1 MPEINS
7 QLKSYIPS
15 RTAIAYAL
23 AAGIWIVFSDRL
35 LALMVD
41 DPATLIRLQT
51 YKGWFFVLVTAILL
65 YFALRRQV
73 LLLEQKGQQLVRHE
87 HQFRRLVDNAP
98 LPIFIQTRGS
108 FAYLNDEALKLY
120 GARDRRD
127 LLGRPVLE
135 RFHPAYHSV
144 VRERIRLLNEEKES
158 VPSLEQIH
166 LRLDGSE
173 IFVDVSAAPILFQGL
188 DGAVVF
194 ARDITEKKR
203 LDEELRQ
210 LNQQLEQRVKERT
223 ARLEEV
229 NQELEA
235 FSYSVSHDLRA
246 PLRGIDG
253 LSQAL
258 LEDYHDQ
265 LDDQGR
271 NYLERV
277 RKASQRMGLLIDD
290 LLKLSRVSRAALS
303 VTSVNLSR
311 LAEDVLAGLAESE
324 PERDVETVVEQGL
337 AVTADPTLIQIT
349 LENLLDN
356 AWKFTRYTPRAK
368 IEFGRR
374 MVNDEQVIF
383 LKDNGAGF
391 DMTYAGKLFTAFQR
405 LHSLERFPGT
415 GIGLATTTRII
426 RRHDG
431 RIWAEAEPDKG
442 ATFFFTL
449 PEVSTAGDQLV

>member
-23 AAGIWIVFSDRL
+23 VAGIWIAFSDHL
-35 LALMVD
+35 LALLVD
-41 DPATLIRLQT
+41 DPGTLIRLQT

-65 YFALRRQV
+65 YFALRKQV
-73 LLLEQKGQQLVRHE
+73 LLLEQKGRQLILHE
-87 HQFRRLVDNAP
+87 HQFRRLVDNAS
-98 LPIFIQTRGS
+98 LPIFIQTSGV
-108 FAYLNDEALKLY
+108 FAYLNKQALNLY
-120 GARDRRD
+120 GAASPEN
-127 LLGRPVLE
+127 LLGRSVLE
-135 RFHPAYHSV
+135 RVHPRHHQE
-144 VRERIRLLNEEKES
+144 VRARIRLLNEAKEA
-158 VPSLEQIH
+158 VPSLEQTH
-166 LRLDGSE
+166 LRLDGVE
-173 IFVDVSAAPILFQGL
+173 FFVDVSAAPFQFQGRH
-188 DGAVVF
+188 GAVVF
-194 ARDITEKKR
+194 VRDITEKKR
-203 LDEELRQ
+203 FEEELRE
-210 LNQQLEQRVKERT
+210 LNQQLELRVKERT

-253 LSQAL
+253 FSQAL
-258 LEDYHDQ
+258 LEDYHGQ

-271 NYLERV
+271 DYLDRV

-290 LLKLSRVSRAALS
+290 LLKLSRVSRAELS
-303 VTSVNLSR
+303 VTNVNLSQ
-311 LAEDVLAGLAESE
+311 LTEDVLVGLSESE

-337 AVTADPTLIQIT
+337 IATADPTLILIV

-356 AWKFTRYTPRAK
+356 AWKFTRYAHRPRV
-368 IEFGRR
+368 EFGRR
-374 MVNDEQVIF
+374 MMSNEEVFF
-383 LKDNGAGF
+383 LKDNGVGF

-426 RRHDG
+426 RRHGG
-431 RIWAEAEPDKG
+431 RIWAQAEPDKG

-449 PEVSTAGDQLV
+449 PDVSAVGDQLV

>member
-1 MPEINS
+1 MPEISS

-15 RTAIAYAL
+15 RTAIVYAL
-23 AAGIWIVFSDRL
+23 VAGIWIAFSDHL
-35 LALMVD
+35 LGLMVD
-41 DPATLIRLQT
+41 DPGILIRFQT

-73 LLLEQKGQQLVRHE
+73 LLLEQKSQQLILHE
-87 HQFRRLVDNAP
+87 RQFRTLVDNAS
-98 LPIFIQTRGS
+98 LPIFIQTNGV
-108 FAYLNDEALKLY
+108 FAYLNRQALNLY
-120 GARDRRD
+120 GTVSPES

-135 RFHPAYHSV
+135 RVHPQHHQEVLA
-144 VRERIRLLNEEKES
+144 RIRLLNEEKES

-166 LRLDGSE
+166 LRLDGLE
-173 IFVDVSAAPILFQGL
+173 FFVDVSAAPFQFQGR

-194 ARDITEKKR
+194 AQDITEKKKF
-203 LDEELRQ
+203 EMELRE
-210 LNQQLEQRVKERT
+210 LNQQLEQRVRERT

-253 LSQAL
+253 FSQAL
-258 LEDYHDQ
+258 LEDYHDR

-271 NYLERV
+271 DYLQRV

-290 LLKLSRVSRAALS
+290 LLKLSRVSRAELI
-303 VTSVNLSR
+303 VTTVNLSR
-311 LAEDVLAGLAESE
+311 LAEDVLVGLAESE
-324 PERDVETVVEQGL
+324 PERDVEVVVEQGL
-337 AVTADPTLIQIT
+337 TVTADSTLIQIV

-356 AWKFTRYTPRAK
+356 AWKFTRYNFLPRV
-368 IEFGRR
+368 EFGRR
-374 MVNDEQVIF
+374 MVNDEQVFF

-405 LHSLERFPGT
+405 LHSPERFPGT
-415 GIGLATTTRII
+415 GIGLATTARII
-426 RRHDG
+426 RRHG
-431 RIWAEAEPDKG
+431 GKIWAEAEPDKG

-449 PEVSTAGDQLV
+449 PEVLITGDQLV

>member
-1 MPEINS
+1 MPETSS

-23 AAGIWIVFSDRL
+23 AGGIWIIFSDQL
-35 LALMVD
+35 LALMVE

-73 LLLEQKGQQLVRHE
+73 LLLEQKGRQLIHHE
-87 HQFRRLVDNAP
+87 RQFRRLVDNAS
-98 LPIFIQTRGS
+98 LPIFIQTNGT
-108 FAYLNDEALKLY
+108 FAYLNKQALNLY
-120 GARDRRD
+120 GAVSPES
-127 LLGRPVLE
+127 LLGRSVLE
-135 RFHPAYHSV
+135 RVHPRHHKEVLA
-144 VRERIRLLNEEKES
+144 RIRLLNEEKES
-158 VPSLEQIH
+158 VPSLEQTH
-166 LRLDGSE
+166 RRLDGGE
-173 IFVDVSAAPILFQGL
+173 FFVNVSAAPFQFQGS

-194 ARDITEKKR
+194 VQDITERKGFE
-203 LDEELRQ
+203 EELRK

-253 LSQAL
+253 FSQAL
-258 LEDYHDQ
+258 LEDYHDK
-265 LDDQGR
+265 LDGQGR
-271 NYLERV
+271 DYLDRV

-303 VTSVNLSR
+303 VTNVNLSQM
-311 LAEDVLAGLAESE
+311 AEGVLTGLAESE
-324 PERDVETVVEQGL
+324 PERDVETVVEQDL
-337 AVTADPTLIQIT
+337 TITADPTLIQIV

-356 AWKFTRYTPRAK
+356 AWKFTRYVPRPR

-374 MVNDEQVIF
+374 MENHEQVIF

-415 GIGLATTTRII
+415 GIGLATTGRII
-426 RRHDG
+426 RRHG
-431 RIWAEAEPDKG
+431 GKIWAEAEPDNG
-442 ATFFFTL
+442 ATFFFSL
-449 PEVSTAGDQLV
+449 PDVPTAEDQIT